1 MLLEEVLVLWYM
13 LPTYMEITWHFK
25 DLNTIYRGFC
35 RFWRFW
41 PSAKPTSLTHTIKR
55 KGMGVK
61 QVSSSASYRTHLQPW
76 TPTLYHISPFLV
88 YTCTTATNRFFFT
101 QTGKHIKLPIQIT
114 GSLVNV
120 IHKMQKLN
128 CYKNCRVIEIQD
140 MWWFH
145 IQRLVEIWTETI
157 YKGLMK
163 KCTARYSPL
172 FDPGTVLSRWENKWK
187 ERETEGERERE
198 RDRER
203 QREREERF

>member
-41 PSAKPTSLTHTIKR
+41 PSPKPTSLTHTIKR

-61 QVSSSASYRTHLQPW
+61 RVSSSASYRTHLQPW

-101 QTGKHIKLPIQIT
+101 RTGKHIKLPIQIT
-114 GSLVNV
+114 GSLENV

-128 CYKNCRVIEIQD
+128 CRVIYIQD

-145 IQRLVEIWTETI
+145 IPRLVEIWTETI

-163 KCTARYSPL
+163 KCKARHS
-172 FDPGTVLSRWENKWK
+172 LSF
-187 ERETEGERERE
+187 EREIEKREIG
-198 RDRER
+198 
-203 QREREERF
+203 QRENIGKREKRGREEQEEESEKEESE